1 MPELIYLASP
11 YSHKDPVVKELRFR
25 SAARIGA
32 KMMAAGKYIFSPI
45 SHTHPIALAGK
56 LPGEWQFWEGYDRV
70 MIKCCQRLTVAKID
84 GWETSTGVQAEIKIA
99 NELGIPVDYVESDGV
114 WGVWCPHGELV
125 PTDNGHTF
133 EPCGTGGDWIKTD
146 AGHHF
151 KTDRLNIAIAIKE
164 ERLDASAGRPLE
176 IAEYPM

>member
-99 NELGIPVDYVESDGV
+99 DELGIPVDYVESDGV
-114 WGVWCPHGELV
+114 WGVWASDGETI
-125 PTDNGHTF
+125 PTTSGFMF
-133 EPCGTGGDWIKTD
+133 EPYAPDQGSWITTD
-146 AGHHF
+146 DGRDF
-151 KTDRLNIAIAIKE
+151 KTDKLNVAVAVKE
-164 ERLDASAGRPLE
+164 ERLWSTH
-176 IAEYPM
+176 